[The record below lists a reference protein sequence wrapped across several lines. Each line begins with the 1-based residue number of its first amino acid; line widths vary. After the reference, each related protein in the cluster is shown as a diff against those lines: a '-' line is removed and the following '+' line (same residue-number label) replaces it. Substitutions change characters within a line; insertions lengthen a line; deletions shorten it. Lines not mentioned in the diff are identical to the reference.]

1 VQTLF
6 FIIRIEKYLGKCD
19 TAEMKF
25 FQSWRL
31 RNSVI
36 AFVLLAVVFYAGFS
50 YGKSARPAV
59 ETITLENKLP
69 PPAVTTTAD
78 FAPFWSAWVTLQE
91 KFVPIATTTQPSDQ
105 ERVWGAVA
113 GLAASLKD
121 PYTVFLPPEEAALFQ
136 TEINGNFSGVG
147 MEVGIKDE
155 VLTVIAPLKG
165 TPAER
170 AGVHSGDK
178 ILKINDEVS
187 AAMKV
192 DEAVR
197 KIRGTKGTKVRLT
210 LAREGK
216 NEPFEITIVRDTIEI
231 PTIETELKSVASKTG
246 ANAGQPSELQ
256 DGVFVIRLFNFSA
269 QSPRLFRDAL
279 KRFADSGSDKLI
291 LDLRGNPGGFLDAA
305 VEMASW
311 FLPSDKVVVSE
322 DFGSKEKAKVHRSR
336 GYNVFTTGLKMAIL
350 VNGGSASASEILAG
364 ALQEHG
370 IAKLVGAKTFG
381 KGSVQELVPIT
392 PETALKVT
400 VARWLTPKGKSISN
414 GGLTPDIEVKMTP
427 DDLDK
432 KRDPQMDRAIK
443 LLTTGK

>member
-1 VQTLF
+1 M
-6 FIIRIEKYLGKCD
+6 R
-19 TAEMKF
+19 F
-25 FQSWRL
+25 FQSGRL

-36 AFVLLAVVFYAGFS
+36 AFVLLAVVFYAGVS
-50 YGKSARPAV
+50 YGKSAQPAIESV
-59 ETITLENKLP
+59 ALENKML
-69 PPAVTTTAD
+69 PPAVTTNAD
-78 FAPFWSAWVTLQE
+78 FAPFWSAWVTLQD
-91 KFVPIATTTQPSDQ
+91 KFVPVATTTTTSDQ

-113 GLAASLKD
+113 GLAASFKD
-121 PYTVFLPPEEAALFQ
+121 PYTVFLPPKEAELFQ
-136 TEINGNFSGVG
+136 SEINGNFSGVG

-187 AAMKV
+187 AVMKV

-197 KIRGTKGTKVRLT
+197 KIRGKKGTEVRLT
-210 LAREGK
+210 LARDGK

-231 PTIETELKSVASKTG
+231 PTIETEIKPPSAAADGGAGTG
-246 ANAGQPSELQ
+246 SELQ
-256 DGVFVIRLFNFSA
+256 SGVFVIRLFNFSG

-279 KRFADSGSDKLI
+279 KRFADSGSDKLL

-305 VEMASW
+305 VDMASW

-322 DFGSKEKAKVHRSR
+322 DFGGKAAAKVHRSR
-336 GYNVFTTGLKMAIL
+336 GYNVFTAGLKMAIL

-364 ALQEHG
+364 ALQEHH
-370 IAKLVGAKTFG
+370 IAKLVGVKTFG
-381 KGSVQELVPIT
+381 KGSVQELIDIT

-400 VARWLTPKGKSISN
+400 VARWLTPNSTSISN
-414 GGLTPDIEVKMTP
+414 GGLTPDIVVKMTAA
-427 DDLDK
+427 DLDK
-432 KRDPQMDRAIK
+432 KRDPQMERAIK